1 MRASWMTAALLGSIL
16 TVGCGGP
23 QTTETT
29 EDTPETAASAPEAPD
44 APASP
49 RARTTPV
56 PICPPRPASPA
67 PARESDSRP
76 GAATPAPARVE
87 YRDLAVPANTPLTL
101 ELLTALS
108 SETAQVETPVRARLK
123 QAISV
128 EGYPVLPVGTE
139 LTGAVTEV
147 AQAGRVK
154 GRARVTF
161 VLTDAMVGGAREKL
175 RTNPV
180 TFEAEAT
187 KTEDATRTNR
197 RLRSPVRPRPTP
209 LRHLLH
215 RCQEIAVRLRL
226 PETIEQQL
234 HGLHWRQWI
243 QHLPQHPDPAQI
255 LARDHRGQWQNAA
268 P

>member
-49 RARTTPV
+49 TVDTAPAADTSRSSRRDPA
-56 PICPPRPASPA
+56 PRPASPA

-187 KTEDATRTNR
+187 KTEDATKIGVGAGISTVVMTT
-197 RLRSPVRPRPTP
+197 RL
-209 LRHLLH
+209 
-215 RCQEIAVRLRL
+215 
-226 PETIEQQL
+226 
-234 HGLHWRQWI
+234 
-243 QHLPQHPDPAQI
+243 
-255 LARDHRGQWQNAA
+255 
-268 P
+268 